1 MESIVS
7 IYILYYI
14 IIILLFYI
22 IFFLIIKCLILLFLF
37 LIRWNKQA
45 WWTREKIG
53 EYFPIFSHDHPPLIE
68 YLSKMKIIQDKPV
81 YKAINEPLKLLL
93 DSIRS
98 LVHKIEASLFL
109 WGVFTAGCTII
120 VTSYNNSVL
129 KKK

>member
-1 MESIVS
+1 M
-7 IYILYYI
+7 
-14 IIILLFYI
+14 F
-22 IFFLIIKCLILLFLF
+22 
-37 LIRWNKQA
+37 RWNKQA

-68 YLSKMKIIQDKPV
+68 YLSKMKIIQDKSIF
-81 YKAINEPLKLLL
+81 KITNELLKLFF

-98 LVHKIEASLFL
+98 LIHKIEASLLL

-120 VTSYNNSVL
+120 ITSYNNSVL